1 METSTTRKK
10 IEMKKKLQVSK
21 NVTINKPD
29 ENPLHHRDVLARR
42 DCARTHSRDA
52 PRAKEHAAPARRHHR
67 QRTCSG
73 AGDRRSESRGRSCS
87 RSGKGRLHR
96 QSPSCQKT
104 VGSETFLPSAV
115 VQRSCKI
122 LGAAADRTTNAARRP
137 LCPNL
142 QQWMVSNI

>member
-1 METSTTRKK
+1 MELGTVGASLGTCRPPWLLSSSEPAAIRFRPVREVAIAMTR
-10 IEMKKKLQVSK
+10 EDRCSYRV
-21 NVTINKPD
+21 
-29 ENPLHHRDVLARR
+29 EA
-42 DCARTHSRDA
+42 A
-52 PRAKEHAAPARRHHR
+52 RAKEHAAPARRHDR
-67 QRTCSG
+67 QRTCGG

-122 LGAAADRTTNAARRP
+122 LGAAADRTTNTARRP

-142 QQWMVSNI
+142 QQ